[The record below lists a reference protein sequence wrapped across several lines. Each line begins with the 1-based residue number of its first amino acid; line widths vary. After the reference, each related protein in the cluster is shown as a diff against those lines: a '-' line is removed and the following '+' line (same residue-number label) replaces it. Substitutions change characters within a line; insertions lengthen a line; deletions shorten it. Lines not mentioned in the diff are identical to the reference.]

1 MTMKSGKPDKKSR
14 WERYARQ
21 MIVPGFGLEGQ
32 ERLCRS
38 KVLLLGAGGL
48 GSVCAQYL
56 VRAGIGRLTIIDQGK
71 VDLPD
76 LNRQLLYC
84 TEDLGSPKAYVA
96 ERILRRINPEVEV
109 TGIQE
114 EIAEGGLRGPVLAA
128 DIVIDALDNF
138 KTRMIANEACC
149 REGKILVHGG
159 VLGVRGVASV
169 VVPGKG
175 PCLQCIYEAHDLTP
189 SETPFPVLGP
199 TPGVVGCIQAME
211 TLHILLGA
219 EPSLLGRLILF
230 NGKSMNFSY
239 RTVNQKD
246 DCPACQASNSAS
258 GLAGGLTQ

>member
-1 MTMKSGKPDKKSR
+1 MTMKSGNLGKKSH

-21 MIVPGFGLEGQ
+21 MILPGFGVEGQ

-38 KVLLLGAGGL
+38 QVLLLGAGGL

-71 VDLPD
+71 LDLPD

-84 TEDLGSPKAYVA
+84 TKDLGAPKAYVA
-96 ERILRRINPEVEV
+96 ERILQQINPEVEV

-114 EIAEGGLRGPVLAA
+114 EIAEGGLRDLVLAS

-138 KTRMIANEACC
+138 KARMIANEACC
-149 REGKILVHGG
+149 RAGKILVHGG

-189 SETPFPVLGP
+189 PETPFPVLGP
-199 TPGVVGCIQAME
+199 TPGIVGCIQAME

-230 NGKSMNFSY
+230 NGKSLNFSY
-239 RTVNQKD
+239 RTVNQKA
-246 DCPACQASNSAS
+246 DCPVCHGNYAAY
-258 GLAGGLTQ
+258 

>member
-1 MTMKSGKPDKKSR
+1 MKSGKPDKKLR

-21 MIVPGFGLEGQ
+21 MILPGFGLEGQ
-32 ERLCRS
+32 ERLNRS
-38 KVLLLGAGGL
+38 HVVLLGAGGL

-56 VRAGIGRLTIIDQGK
+56 VRAGIGRFPIIDQGE

-84 TEDLGSPKAYVA
+84 TKDLGAPKAFVA
-96 ERILRRINPEVEV
+96 ERILRQINPEVEL
-109 TGIQE
+109 TGIHE
-114 EIAEGGLRGPVLAA
+114 EIAEDGLRDLVSAA

-138 KTRMIANEACC
+138 ETRMLANEVCC

-159 VLGVRGVASV
+159 VLDFRGIATVVA
-169 VVPGKG
+169 PGTG

-189 SETPFPVLGP
+189 SETPFPALGP
-199 TPGVVGCIQAME
+199 TPGVIGSIQAME
-211 TLHILLGA
+211 TLRILLGA

-239 RTVNQKD
+239 RTVNQKA
-246 DCPACQASNSAS
+246 DCPVCQVSHSAL
-258 GLAGGLTQ
+258 GHEGGRTQ